1 MGGGLLCNIDV
12 LLFATKQFV
21 RWKSKPKYLSDNN
34 RCFHGLLWWTCGGR
48 FQPKFPPH
56 NRVRVDVHATTNC
69 RITIGEL
76 EQRSRPAVQHISTSA
91 GGSSSD
97 RSDAGERRTAG
108 PYRHRARR
116 RLPPVRQPRQANSRW
131 PTRRHQRS
139 RRRRGFRCGR
149 RLRGRRFPAP
159 ARAGHLAD
167 CRRCSRSVR
176 VPVTYYLAR
185 VNCLLSVPRVQ
196 LSDTDS
202 IGWLLLIVR
211 AAGVTPFVVAGV
223 EFGKRIVSATRG

>member
-1 MGGGLLCNIDV
+1 MV
-12 LLFATKQFV
+12 
-21 RWKSKPKYLSDNN
+21 YY
-34 RCFHGLLWWTCGGR
+34 GGR
-48 FQPKFPPH
+48 AAAGFSPNFH
-56 NRVRVDVHATTNC
+56 HIIAYEWTVHRRNATIYRRT
-69 RITIGEL
+69 RAALAAGRAAAH
-76 EQRSRPAVQHISTSA
+76 QRSA

-116 RLPPVRQPRQANSRW
+116 RPPPVRQPRQANSRW

>member
-1 MGGGLLCNIDV
+1 M
-12 LLFATKQFV
+12 
-21 RWKSKPKYLSDNN
+21 
-34 RCFHGLLWWTCGGR
+34 
-48 FQPKFPPH
+48 
-56 NRVRVDVHATTNC
+56 DVHATTNC
-69 RITIGEL
+69 RIVYRRTPAALAAGRAAAHQ
-76 EQRSRPAVQHISTSA
+76 QRSA

-116 RLPPVRQPRQANSRW
+116 RLPPVRQPQQANSRW

-185 VNCLLSVPRVQ
+185 VNCLLSVALVQ

-223 EFGKRIVSATRG
+223 EFGKRIVSARG